1 MHYHTNT
8 HKLSSS
14 NPCALLADGE
24 LEMYWLLFTG
34 PLLHQKPATGS
45 VTSVAELRTDL
56 AAATTEASFTLWVE
70 WGGGSKHFLFVLSL
84 I

>member
-1 MHYHTNT
+1 MN
-8 HKLSSS
+8 
-14 NPCALLADGE
+14 
-24 LEMYWLLFTG
+24 WLQFVG

-45 VTSVAELRTDL
+45 VAELRTDL
-56 AAATTEASFTLWVE
+56 AAATIETGFTLWG